1 MNNREKLSH
10 LIGLAQRAGKVISG
24 EELVIK
30 AIQTGKAQF
39 IFLANDAG
47 VNLTKKTTDKS
58 HYYNVEVSTVFSTL
72 ELSAAFG
79 KPRKVIAIADAG
91 FSKKMRTLMN

>member
-58 HYYNVEVSTVFSTL
+58 HYYNVEVST
-72 ELSAAFG
+72 
-79 KPRKVIAIADAG
+79 
-91 FSKKMRTLMN
+91 

>member
-10 LIGLAQRAGKVISG
+10 LIGLAQRAGKVISC

-39 IFLANDAG
+39 IFLANYAG

-72 ELSAAFG
+72 ELSAALG